1 MKNLFYLLSL
11 FLIAFA
17 CVYRQPE
24 KQEIRFISEAV
35 KEAKVANK
43 LLIIEFWAPECGPCI
58 RLKHDIFE
66 NEKNSE
72 FLNKNFVLVK
82 VSPADSVYKPLW
94 KLYNLEYQS
103 TVIFFDMNGNEID
116 RTVSYDGYTDTYLKF
131 MKEVSEGVNLYS
143 VVFSTYNKDTINVNS
158 NYVLAKKLMF
168 RYQVT
173 DAINHF
179 NKVLLYDRDN
189 KFRHNPECRF
199 RIAEGELML
208 SGDVRKMQEYVK
220 RYLNK
225 DYVPKAYEYLI
236 GDLINKNDQ
245 ISCISLCEEA
255 VNKYPDSY
263 EILNKYAWAICAFR
277 MKADY
282 GKALDMVQK
291 SISINPGRAGTYSTE
306 AWIHFEMG
314 DKEKAIQLQNKA
326 IELYPHASY
335 IADLEKFKAE

>member
-43 LLIIEFWAPECGPCI
+43 LLIIEFWAPECGPYI

-116 RTVSYDGYTDTYLKF
+116 RTVSYDGNTDTYLNF

-143 VVFSTYNKDTINVNS
+143 VVFSTYNKAVSYTH
-158 NYVLAKKLMF
+158 LRAHE
-168 RYQVT
+168 T
-173 DAINHF
+173 D
-179 NKVLLYDRDN
+179 
-189 KFRHNPECRF
+189 
-199 RIAEGELML
+199 
-208 SGDVRKMQEYVK
+208 S
-220 RYLNK
+220 
-225 DYVPKAYEYLI
+225 
-236 GDLINKNDQ
+236 
-245 ISCISLCEEA
+245 
-255 VNKYPDSY
+255 
-263 EILNKYAWAICAFR
+263 
-277 MKADY
+277 
-282 GKALDMVQK
+282 
-291 SISINPGRAGTYSTE
+291 
-306 AWIHFEMG
+306 
-314 DKEKAIQLQNKA
+314 
-326 IELYPHASY
+326 
-335 IADLEKFKAE
+335 

>member
-24 KQEIRFISEAV
+24 KQEIRFISGAV

-82 VSPADSVYKPLW
+82 VSPSDSVYKPLW

-116 RTVSYDGYTDTYLKF
+116 RTVSYDGNTDTYLNF

-143 VVFSTYNKDTINVNS
+143 VVFSTYNKDTMNVNS

-168 RYQVT
+168 RYQVR
-173 DAINHF
+173 DAVNHF
-179 NKVLLYDRDN
+179 NKVLLYDSNN
-189 KFRHNPECRF
+189 KFRHNPECMF

-208 SGDVRKMQEYVK
+208 TGDVRKMQEYVK

-236 GDLINKNDQ
+236 GDLINKKDQ
-245 ISCISLCEEA
+245 NSCISLCEEA
-255 VNKYPDSY
+255 VNKYPDSF
-263 EILNKYAWAICAFR
+263 EILNKYAWAICTFR
-277 MKADY
+277 MKEDY

-314 DKEKAIQLQNKA
+314 DKEKAIQFQNKA

>member
-1 MKNLFYLLSL
+1 MKNLFYLLSI

-24 KQEIRFISEAV
+24 KQEIRFISGAV
-35 KEAKVANK
+35 KEAKVEKK

-66 NEKNSE
+66 NENYSE
-72 FLNKNFVLVK
+72 FLKNNFVLVK
-82 VSPADSVYKPLW
+82 VSPSDSVYKPLW
-94 KLYNLEYQS
+94 KHYNLEYQS

-116 RTVSYDGYTDTYLKF
+116 RTVSYDGNRDAYLNF
-131 MKEVSEGVNLYS
+131 LQEVSEGVNLYS
-143 VVFSTYNKDTINVNS
+143 VVFSTYYKDTLNVNS

-168 RYQVT
+168 RYQVR

-179 NKVLLYDRDN
+179 NKVLLYDSDN

-208 SGDVRKMQEYVK
+208 TGDVRKMQEYVK
-220 RYLNK
+220 SYFNK
-225 DYVPKAYEYLI
+225 DFVPKAYEYLI
-236 GDLINKNDQ
+236 GDLINKKDQ
-245 ISCISLCEEA
+245 DSCISLCEEA
-255 VNKYPDSY
+255 LSKYPDSY

-277 MKADY
+277 MKEDY
-282 GKALDMVQK
+282 GKALEMVRK

-314 DKEKAIQLQNKA
+314 DKEKAIQFQNKA

-335 IADLEKFKAE
+335 IADLEKFKVE